1 MKKSERFSVY
11 FIGFFM
17 GMVLVSVI
25 MSRKAAREE
34 VHEDPW
40 YAHNQQIE
48 ASGAEPLPESV
59 NPAMLKG
66 DVLRFGYLPSKEAP
80 LERVWLLNFRKS
92 YPYVRVV
99 ETIETGEL
107 SYMAADQ
114 VKLWLAPGVDVT
126 DLKPMFDELELRL
139 RNFKRKENFVVIG
152 VLSTQIDAVPATLA
166 AIQPWSELFERAEA
180 DLLEFRNNG
189 E

>member
-1 MKKSERFSVY
+1 MKNSERFTVY
-11 FIGFFM
+11 LVGFLV
-17 GMVLVSVI
+17 GMVVVSII
-25 MSRKAAREE
+25 MSRRAARNE

-40 YAHNQQIE
+40 HAHNQQVE
-48 ASGAEPLPESV
+48 ATGAEPLPGSV
-59 NPAMLKG
+59 HSTMLQG
-66 DVLRFGYLPSKEAP
+66 DVLRFGYLPNAEAP

-114 VKLWLAPGVDVT
+114 IKLWLADGVDVT
-126 DLKPMFDELELRL
+126 DLKPMLDALELRL

-152 VLSTQIDAVPATLA
+152 VLSTQIDAVPATLT
-166 AIQPWSELFERAEA
+166 AIQPWSELFEKAEA
-180 DLLEFRNNG
+180 DWLEFRK
-189 E
+189 